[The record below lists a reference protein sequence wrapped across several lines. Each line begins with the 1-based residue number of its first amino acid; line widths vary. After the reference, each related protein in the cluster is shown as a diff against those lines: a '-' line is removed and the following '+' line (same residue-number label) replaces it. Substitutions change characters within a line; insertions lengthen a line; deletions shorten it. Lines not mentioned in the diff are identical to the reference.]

1 MNGMM
6 QSGPTL
12 YAAEELRKKR
22 GSQGLLGAV
31 GEPMSYAPGPVG
43 LLGNALLSAQ
53 YLTGEKPLDEGL
65 SSLAMMTGLLQG
77 TKVAPIINNAIRVY
91 HGSPHKFE
99 KADSSKIG
107 TGEGAQ
113 AYGHGLYWAE
123 NPGVANQYATSLA
136 KRADTPEYWIKG
148 E

>member
-22 GSQGLLGAV
+22 GNQGLLAAV

-43 LLGNALLSAQ
+43 LLRNALLGAQ
-53 YLTGEKPLDEGL
+53 YLTGEKTMDEGL
-65 SSLAMMTGLLQG
+65 SGLAMMTGLLQG
-77 TKVAPIINNAIRVY
+77 TKVAPIIRNAIKVY
-91 HGSPHKFE
+91 HGSPHKFD

-123 NPGVANQYATSLA
+123 SPVVANAYANVGAMNRDVRGALN
-136 KRADTPEYWIKG
+136 D
-148 E
+148 